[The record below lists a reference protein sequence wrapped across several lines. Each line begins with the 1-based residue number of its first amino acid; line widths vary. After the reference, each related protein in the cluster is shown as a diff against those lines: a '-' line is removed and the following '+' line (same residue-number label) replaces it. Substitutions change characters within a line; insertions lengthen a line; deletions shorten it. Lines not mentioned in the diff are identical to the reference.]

1 MDDRHLIA
9 PEGMRLTNGDII
21 VSELWLGDGDT
32 SIWRLITEEEAIEFQ
47 RVKEE
52 EYVEYFE

>member
-1 MDDRHLIA
+1 MDNRHLIA

-47 RVKEE
+47 KLKEE
-52 EYVEYFE
+52 EYMEYFE

>member
-52 EYVEYFE
+52 EYVNYTN

>member
-32 SIWRLITEEEAIEFQ
+32 SVWRLITEEEAIEFQ

-52 EYVEYFE
+52 EYVQYFT

>member
-52 EYVEYFE
+52 EYVKYFE

>member
-1 MDDRHLIA
+1 MDDRHLMA

-21 VSELWLGDGDT
+21 VSELWLGDDDT
-32 SIWRLITEEEAIEFQ
+32 SIWRLITEDEAIEFQ

-52 EYVEYFE
+52 EYVKYFE